1 MPPLLTLRRRAEF
14 DAVMRSGTARSH
26 RFLVLRWRHTDR
38 AETRIG
44 FSTPRSLGGAVVRN
58 RVRRRLR
65 EIVRERLIAIG
76 AGYDL
81 LLIARPDA
89 ASASFAELRSATAT
103 LLERAEIGQ

>member
-1 MPPLLTLRRRAEF
+1 MPPLPTLRRRADF

-26 RFLVLRWRHTDR
+26 RILVLRWRHTDR

-44 FSTPRSLGGAVVRN
+44 LSTPRSIGGAVVRN

-65 EIVRERLIAIG
+65 EIVRERLGDIG

-89 ASASFAELRSATAT
+89 AGASFAELRSALAT
-103 LLERAEIGQ
+103 LLERAGIG

>member
-1 MPPLLTLRRRAEF
+1 MPPLPTLRRRADF

-26 RFLVLRWRHTDR
+26 RILVLRWRHTDR
-38 AETRIG
+38 AETRVG
-44 FSTPRSLGGAVVRN
+44 LSAPRSIGGAVVRN

-65 EIVRERLIAIG
+65 EIVRERLADIG

-89 ASASFAELRSATAT
+89 ANASFAELRSAWAT
-103 LLERAEIGQ
+103 LLERAGIGS

>member
-1 MPPLLTLRRRAEF
+1 MPPLPTLRRRADF

-26 RFLVLRWRHTDR
+26 RILVLRWRHTDR

-44 FSTPRSLGGAVVRN
+44 LSTPRSIGGAVVRN

-65 EIVRERLIAIG
+65 EIVRERLGDIG

-89 ASASFAELRSATAT
+89 AGASFAELRSALAT
-103 LLERAEIGQ
+103 LLERAGIK